1 MALVFRLEGAIIRG
15 TRALAIVGFCAL
27 LLVSLTTM
35 ADVALRWLANA
46 PIKGL
51 SDIEGLA
58 VAIVI
63 ASCLPLV
70 VAQRQ
75 NISIRFLG
83 DALGPAASRWLDAFG
98 SLALLVFVALI
109 AWQLAL
115 HTAGMAESGRTTW
128 HLRIPVTPYWSVA
141 TLLVALCVPAQAIA
155 FLADVV
161 RAITG
166 APPRAEEVAEDPD
179 GASAA

>member
-1 MALVFRLEGAIIRG
+1 MDFVFRLESRIIRG
-15 TRALAIVGFCAL
+15 TRALAIVGFVAL
-27 LLVSLTTM
+27 LLVALTTM
-35 ADVALRWLANA
+35 VDVALRWLASS

-51 SDIEGLA
+51 NDINGLA
-58 VAIVI
+58 IAIVI

-83 DALGPAASRWLDAFG
+83 EAIGPAAARWLDAFG
-98 SLALLVFVALI
+98 SAALLAFVTLA

-115 HTAGMAESGRTTW
+115 HTAGMGESGRTTW
-128 HLRIPVTPYWSVA
+128 HLRIPVTPYWTAA

-155 FLADVV
+155 FIADVV

-166 APPRAEEVAEDPD
+166 APPRAEERAEDVD
-179 GASAA
+179 GARAA

>member
-1 MALVFRLEGAIIRG
+1 MSFVFQLESRIVRG
-15 TRALAIVGFCAL
+15 TRALAIVGFVAL
-27 LLVSLTTM
+27 LVVSVMTM
-35 ADVALRWLANA
+35 VDVALRWLANA

-51 SDIEGLA
+51 NDINGLA

-83 DALGPAASRWLDAFG
+83 EALGPAAARWLDAFG
-98 SLALLVFVALI
+98 SAALLVFVALI

-115 HTAGMAESGRTTW
+115 YTAGMAESGRTTW
-128 HLRIPVTPYWSVA
+128 HLRIPVTPYWTFA
-141 TLLVALCVPAQAIA
+141 TILVALCVPAQAIA
-155 FLADVV
+155 CVADIV

-166 APPRAEEVAEDPD
+166 APPRTEEPAEDAD
-179 GASAA
+179 GASTA

>member
-1 MALVFRLEGAIIRG
+1 MRFVLQLESRIIRG
-15 TRALAIVGFCAL
+15 TRVLAIAGFVAL
-27 LLVSLTTM
+27 LAVALTTM
-35 ADVALRWLANA
+35 VDVAMRWLANS
-46 PIKGL
+46 PIQGL
-51 SDIEGLA
+51 NDINGLA

-83 DALGPAASRWLDAFG
+83 EAAGPAVARWLDAFG
-98 SLALLVFVALI
+98 SAALLAFVALI

-128 HLRIPVTPYWSVA
+128 HLRIPVTPYWTVA
-141 TLLVALCVPAQAIA
+141 TILVALCVPAQAIA
-155 FLADVV
+155 LVADVV

-166 APPRAEEVAEDPD
+166 APPRVDEGTEDAD
-179 GASAA
+179 GASPA

>member
-1 MALVFRLEGAIIRG
+1 MSVVFRLESRIVRG
-15 TRALAIVGFCAL
+15 TRVLAIVGFAGL

-35 ADVALRWLANA
+35 VDVALRWVANA
-46 PIKGL
+46 PVKGL
-51 SDIEGLA
+51 NDINGLA

-83 DALGPAASRWLDAFG
+83 EAAGPAAARWLDAFG
-98 SLALLVFVALI
+98 SAALLVFVAFI

-115 HTAGMAESGRTTW
+115 YTAGMAESGRTTW
-128 HLRIPVTPYWSVA
+128 HLRIPVAPYWWVA
-141 TLLVALCVPAQAIA
+141 TLLVALCIPAQAIA
-155 FLADVV
+155 FVADVV

-166 APPRAEEVAEDPD
+166 APPREKESAEDAN
-179 GASAA
+179 GADPA

>member
-1 MALVFRLEGAIIRG
+1 MSLVFQLESRIIRA
-15 TRALAIVGFCAL
+15 TRALAIVGFVVL
-27 LLVSLTTM
+27 LLISLTTM
-35 ADVALRWLANA
+35 LDVALRWLANS

-51 SDIEGLA
+51 TDIQGLA

-63 ASCLPLV
+63 GSCLPLV

-98 SLALLVFVALI
+98 SAALLVFVALI
-109 AWQLAL
+109 AWQLGR

-128 HLRIPVTPYWSVA
+128 HLRIPVTPYWSAA
-141 TLLVALCVPAQAIA
+141 TLLVALCVPAQTIA
-155 FLADVV
+155 FVADVV

-166 APPRAEEVAEDPD
+166 APPRAEETKDAD
-179 GASAA
+179 GADPA

>member
-1 MALVFRLEGAIIRG
+1 MGVVFRLESAIIRG
-15 TRALAIVGFCAL
+15 TRALAIVGFAAL
-27 LLVSLTTM
+27 LLISLAKM
-35 ADVALRWLANA
+35 LDVALRWLANS

-83 DALGPAASRWLDAFG
+83 EALGPRAARWLDAFG
-98 SLALLVFVALI
+98 SLALLVFVTFV
-109 AWQLAL
+109 AWQLAR
-115 HTAGMAESGRTTW
+115 HTAGMAEAGRTTW

-155 FLADVV
+155 FVADVV

-166 APPRAEEVAEDPD
+166 APQRAEEAAQGPD
-179 GASAA
+179 GASPA